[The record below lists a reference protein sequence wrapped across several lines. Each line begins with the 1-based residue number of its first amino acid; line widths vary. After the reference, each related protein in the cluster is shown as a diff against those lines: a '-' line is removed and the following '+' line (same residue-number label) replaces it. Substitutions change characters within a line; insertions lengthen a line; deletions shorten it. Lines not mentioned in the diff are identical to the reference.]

1 VNMIFFA
8 SSLITVLFLITACGD
23 LNTASNFT
31 PTKAK
36 LDKYEALEIYDFE
49 SAVPNFPKDA
59 LSKIPSDVEK
69 LLSSKNNTFKEIKRG
84 DIKDIPADKTLVLL
98 GEITEYVPGSDFKFE
113 GGAVKFGEVTLSL
126 KLALVQKD
134 NGREITRG
142 DVTGFSSLGILRKGY
157 IGKSMYESLAE
168 EIVKF
173 IVESY

>member
-1 VNMIFFA
+1 MIFFA

-69 LLSSKNNTFKEIKRG
+69 LNKAKVDEGKNPSEKRKAREDRKDKYHPHSAKDKATGVHAPAEHLAGPGDSQSGNYARWGKERSEKTKRLTAKG
-84 DIKDIPADKTLVLL
+84 
-98 GEITEYVPGSDFKFE
+98 KFYRDE
-113 GGAVKFGEVTLSL
+113 A
-126 KLALVQKD
+126 
-134 NGREITRG
+134 
-142 DVTGFSSLGILRKGY
+142 RKGH
-157 IGKSMYESLAE
+157 KFKLDESKKMAKPKLP
-168 EIVKF
+168 K
-173 IVESY
+173 